1 MQLYLLIYEI
11 EEWIDLF
18 KELMEKEITKKVLF
32 FAFFILILYLMKS
45 ILNLLLLTFLFTYLI
60 SSLIDFIYKP
70 ISKVLT
76 VKKGVL
82 LGAIYILMVF
92 VIAIVIFRYIPI
104 IVDQSVIIFD
114 QFADLK
120 LAPGNISIE
129 KYITPF
135 LSKIDIGTYTKTGF
149 ATIFQV
155 ASSLG
160 ALGANILISLILSLF
175 FILEKNTILNFL
187 KKFKYSKISGF
198 YELVKSY
205 GTNFL
210 NSFGKVIRAQVIIAT
225 VNSLVSVIF
234 LAILGFPYL
243 MALGFMVFIL
253 GLIPVAGVLIS
264 LVPLAL
270 IAFKVGGLMK
280 VIYILIL
287 VAGIHSLESYIL
299 NPRLMSEQTK
309 IPVFFTFV
317 ILIIS
322 EHFMG
327 VWGLL
332 LGIPMFIF
340 ILDLLGIDLMDKS
353 MVKPG
358 KVECKEIE
366 KSGGDEVVE
375 K

>member
-1 MQLYLLIYEI
+1 
-11 EEWIDLF
+11 
-18 KELMEKEITKKVLF
+18 MEKEITKKLLF
-32 FAFFILILYLMKS
+32 FAFFILVLYLMRS

-70 ISKVLT
+70 ISKVLP
-76 VKKGVL
+76 VRKGVL
-82 LGAIYILMVF
+82 LGAIYILMVL

-187 KKFKYSKISGF
+187 KKFKDSKISGF
-198 YELVKSY
+198 YDLVKIY

-225 VNSLVSVIF
+225 VNSLVSVMF

-270 IAFKVGGLMK
+270 IAFKIGGLMK
-280 VIYILIL
+280 VIYILIM

-353 MVKPG
+353 LVRSG

-366 KSGGDEVVE
+366 KLGGDEVVKE
-375 K
+375 